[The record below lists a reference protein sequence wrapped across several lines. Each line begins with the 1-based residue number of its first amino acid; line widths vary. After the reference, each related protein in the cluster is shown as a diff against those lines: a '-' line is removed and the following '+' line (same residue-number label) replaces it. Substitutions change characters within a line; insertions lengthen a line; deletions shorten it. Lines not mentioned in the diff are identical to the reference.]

1 MKLSITRNTLGAAL
15 CLALAAGLAQTA
27 LAQVTW
33 SQDGG
38 ATRMTNQPSTTAWSA
53 SAPDSANTTT
63 SRTILMNGDDRTV
76 MMSGTTDKGEKYEIK
91 LKNDTLEAKLNGKR
105 VPDDRIRI
113 SGSIVELLD
122 ASGNTIVSMD
132 TDPRVGA
139 TIPAVPPVPAVRYT
153 QNLAKIHDN
162 ALGTFY
168 TTQPSGAFTVTS
180 DPPKVMVG
188 INMSDVDPT
197 LREHFGLDDNAG
209 FVIDNVVDGLPAANA
224 GLQSRDIIVS
234 IDGKNVTNAT
244 LREALNEKEPGQKV
258 KVRILR
264 KGERKDVDM
273 VLQAYDASKLGI
285 ATSPF
290 GAATGAFPGETFSL
304 GGTHGPQQQ
313 EEVQRAMEM
322 ARRSMEEA
330 MAHMHGADGDNLRQ
344 ASEQMARALEEM
356 RRSEETTQWLGRGQ
370 GGLNRFYV
378 VPSPPAPPSP
388 ASPPSPDGFSGT
400 LTPSPSAP
408 RGYQVFRDP
417 VAPPGAAEAERM
429 VQLEER
435 LNQLNGRLDKLDD
448 RIGKLLDRLER
459 GN

>member
-1 MKLSITRNTLGAAL
+1 MKFSTTRNGLAPTLKVAL
-15 CLALAAGLAQTA
+15 GLALAAGLAQTA

-33 SQDGG
+33 TNGSGG
-38 ATRMTNQPSTTAWSA
+38 SRVASEPTTTAWSV

-63 SRTILMNGDDRTV
+63 SRTVLINGDDRTI

-113 SGSIVELLD
+113 SGSVIELLD
-122 ASGNTIVSMD
+122 ESGESIVSMD
-132 TDPRVGA
+132 TDPRLTTA
-139 TIPAVPPVPAVRYT
+139 IPAVPSVPTVRYRT
-153 QNLAKIHDN
+153 SVGQPRDN
-162 ALGTFY
+162 AFTSVY
-168 TTQPSGAFTVTS
+168 TTTPGVAVSVTS

-197 LREHFGLDDNAG
+197 LREHFGLDEDAG

-224 GLQSRDIIVS
+224 GLQSRDIVIA

-264 KGERKDVDM
+264 KGEHKDVDM

-285 ATSPF
+285 TTSPQ
-290 GAATGAFPGETFSL
+290 ALTLNRFPGQTFSF
-304 GGTHGPQQQ
+304 GGTAPEQ
-313 EEVQRAMEM
+313 EEARRAMEQAM
-322 ARRSMEEA
+322 RAMEEA
-330 MAHMHGADGDNLRQ
+330 RAQMQGPQGDALRQ
-344 ASEQMARALEEM
+344 AHEEMRRALEEL
-356 RRSEETTQWLGRGQ
+356 RESQSQWLGK
-370 GGLNRFYV
+370 GGDTTGRFFV
-378 VPSPPAPPSP
+378 VPSPTP
-388 ASPPSPDGFSGT
+388 PPSPDAPAAPSENFGT
-400 LTPSPSAP
+400 LKPSAP

-417 VAPPGAAEAERM
+417 VGPASAAEAERM
-429 VQLEER
+429 AQLEER

-459 GN
+459 DN